1 MHILSIGTQSNLTE
15 LKQKFGAAY
24 NYLFGEGIN
33 INKQIT
39 QADVVFDFF
48 ADKDLIAN
56 GYSNF
61 FKPVFFDT
69 TLITLD
75 AMMENA
81 RIPQRDSFFG
91 FCGLPTFVNRPVLE
105 VSMGDLKNEKLLT
118 AICAQLGT
126 DQVCVEDRVGL
137 VTPRVIC
144 SVINEAYFA
153 LEEGTATRSDI
164 DLAMK
169 LGTNYP
175 YGPFEWAA
183 RIGIDHVVELLDVVY
198 QEGHDERYK
207 ICALLRSEGR
217 WIKKN

>member
-15 LKQKFGAAY
+15 LKQKFGAAH

-48 ADKDLIAN
+48 ADKHLIAN

-69 TLITLD
+69 TLITLG

-105 VSMGDLKNEKLLT
+105 VSMGDFKNEKLLT

-144 SVINEAYFA
+144 SVINEAYCA

-183 RIGIDHVVELLDVVY
+183 RIGIDHVVELLDAVY

-217 WIKKN
+217 